1 MQIRLKA
8 YAKINLFLEILG
20 KRDDG
25 FHELV
30 TVMQEVD
37 IFDDL
42 TFEEIGEDCISI
54 VCSDS
59 TIPVNNDNLIWKA
72 ADLFRNRCKIRNG
85 VRIHLEKRIPV
96 GAGLGGGSSD
106 AAATFK
112 GLNMLW
118 QTGRDDIE
126 LMDMAGEIG
135 SDIPF
140 FIKGNT
146 AVCKG
151 RGEVVTPVSINDEYV
166 YVIVYPNLKIN
177 TSSIYKN
184 LKLGLTKE
192 MKDVNFF
199 LNQLNGND
207 LAVIGKALFNRLG
220 QTIYG
225 LHPDLLKLKNILE
238 GFNFCG
244 VQVSG
249 SGSALFGLCERRC
262 DAEEIREELNK
273 LGSVKVFVVSNIRN

>member
-42 TFEEIGEDCISI
+42 AFEEIGEDCISI

-151 RGEVVTPVSINDEYV
+151 RGEVVTPVSINAEYV

>member
-42 TFEEIGEDCISI
+42 TFEEIDEDCISI

-106 AAATFK
+106 AAVTFK

-126 LMDMAGEIG
+126 LMDMAGKIG

-151 RGEVVTPVSINDEYV
+151 RGEVVNPVSINDEYV

>member
-1 MQIRLKA
+1 MKLKA
-8 YAKINLFLEILG
+8 YAKINLFLEIIG
-20 KRDDG
+20 KRNDG
-25 FHELV
+25 YHELV

-42 TFEEIGEDCISI
+42 SFEEIEEDCISI
-54 VCSDS
+54 VCSDPG
-59 TIPVNNDNLIWKA
+59 IPTNNDNLIWKA
-72 ADLFRNRCKIRNG
+72 AELFRNRFKIKNG
-85 VRIHLEKRIPV
+85 VRIQLDKRIPV

-112 GLNMLW
+112 GLNDLW
-118 QTGRDDIE
+118 HTVCDDIE
-126 LMDMAGEIG
+126 LMEMAGEIG

-140 FIKGNT
+140 FIKGKT
-146 AVCKG
+146 AVCRG
-151 RGEVVTPVSINDEYV
+151 RGEIVTPVSVNNDYV
-166 YVIVYPNLKIN
+166 YVIVYPNLKID
-177 TSSIYKN
+177 TASIYKN

-199 LNQLNGND
+199 LKQLSKND
-207 LAVIGKALFNRLG
+207 HVAVGSALFNRLD

-262 DAEEIREELNK
+262 DAEEIRKELNK
-273 LGSVKVFVVSNIRN
+273 QVSAKVYVVSNIRS

>member
-1 MQIRLKA
+1 MKIELKA
-8 YAKINLFLEILG
+8 YAKINLFLEIVC

-42 TFEEIGEDCISI
+42 SFEEIKEDCISI
-54 VCSDS
+54 ICNDS
-59 TIPVNNDNLIWKA
+59 TIPINNGNLIWKA
-72 ADLFRNRCKIRNG
+72 ADLFRNRFKIRNG

-106 AAATFK
+106 AATTFK
-112 GLNMLW
+112 GLNALW
-118 QTGRDDIE
+118 HKECDDIE
-126 LMDMAGEIG
+126 LMEMAGEIG

-146 AVCKG
+146 AVCRG
-151 RGEVVTPVSINDEYV
+151 RGEVVTEVSVNKDYV
-166 YVIVYPNLKIN
+166 YVIVYPNLKIS
-177 TSSIYKN
+177 TASIYKN

-199 LNQLNGND
+199 LKQLADNDHVMVGN
-207 LAVIGKALFNRLG
+207 ALFNRLDK
-220 QTIYG
+220 TIYR
-225 LHPDLLKLKNILE
+225 LHPDLLELKKTLE

-244 VQVSG
+244 VQISG
-249 SGSALFGLCERRC
+249 SGSALFGLCERRR
-262 DAEEIREELNK
+262 DAEDVKKELSV
-273 LGSVKVFVVSNIRN
+273 LGSAKVFVAANIRN